1 MRPGPIFL
9 FTKRNHLG
17 LNKGDRNGEVTVLV
31 S

>member
-17 LNKGDRNGEVTVLV
+17 LNKGDCNVEVKVLM